1 VLEDIFDRNNEVFV
15 SVESLREVVIL
26 QHLGKIELLM
36 DQRTI
41 LHNLD
46 EWGIRILDITQYHVL
61 ALEKLSYPV
70 INGKSHEDPF
80 DRMLIAQAIYES
92 LTLVS
97 SDMKFP
103 YYKDPHFE
111 LLQN

>member
-1 VLEDIFDRNNEVFV
+1 VFEDIFDRNNDVFV

-26 QHLGKIELLM
+26 QYLGKIDSAITMNYVL
-36 DQRTI
+36 R
-41 LHNLD
+41 HLD
-46 EWGIRILDITQYHVL
+46 EWGIHILEIKREHIL
-61 ALEKLSYPV
+61 ALEKLSHPV

-80 DRMLIAQAIYES
+80 DRMLIAQAIYEW

-97 SDMKFP
+97 SDKKFP